1 MTRSSQYQDY
11 LKQTP
16 PSVFE
21 AALRICAEHD
31 PDFARASVMD
41 EMDRLQR
48 ELDKALPSSP
58 AHELAQL
65 MLRHLN
71 ALGFQQ
77 DDWNPPRPESAL
89 LHHIVQ
95 RRRGQPL
102 GIALIAM
109 ELARR
114 MGLALEGVNFPGHF
128 LLRVPG
134 ADHLLDPCG
143 GRRLYPRDC
152 NELLVR
158 QYGPSMSLHAEH
170 LLSATPTGMLQRM
183 SRNLRHLHR
192 LNDDLISALK
202 DANRIIELGDATS
215 SDHVARANLYQ
226 ALSCPQAERFD
237 LERAL
242 LLSDDPVQR
251 MQLSERLSELPLPA
265 SLH

>member
-1 MTRSSQYQDY
+1 MTRSSQYQEY
-11 LKQTP
+11 LKRTP
-16 PSVFE
+16 ASVFE
-21 AALRICAEHD
+21 AALCICAEHD
-31 PDFARASVMD
+31 PDFAPVLVMD
-41 EMDRLQR
+41 EMDRLRR
-48 ELDKALPSSP
+48 ELHKTLPASP
-58 AHELAQL
+58 THELAQL

-77 DDWNPPRPESAL
+77 DDWNPPKPESAL

-114 MGLALEGVNFPGHF
+114 MGFALEGVNFPGHF

-143 GRRLYPRDC
+143 GRRLYPKDC
-152 NELLVR
+152 HELLVR
-158 QYGPSMSLHAEH
+158 QYGPAMALHAEH
-170 LLSATPTGMLQRM
+170 LSSATPTGMLQRM

-192 LNDDLISALK
+192 LNNDLISALK
-202 DANRIIELGDATS
+202 DANRIIELGEATS
-215 SDHVARANLYQ
+215 NDHVARADLYH

-251 MQLSERLSELPLPA
+251 LQLSERLGELPAPA